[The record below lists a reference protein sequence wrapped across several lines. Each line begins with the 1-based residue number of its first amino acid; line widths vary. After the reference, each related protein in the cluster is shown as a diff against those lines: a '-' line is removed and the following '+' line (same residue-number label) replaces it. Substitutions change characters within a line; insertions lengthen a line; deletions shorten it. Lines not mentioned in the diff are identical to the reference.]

1 MFNFLQVIVQP
12 RTSCYSLHRASQP
25 NLLVQNIKSP
35 TTGPTCLLMFWLF
48 IISDR
53 FFLQIVWQ
61 DHFFCK
67 LLIRL
72 TFWCLDYLELFGI
85 SPHFSTPSLTRICR
99 LISQVFA
106 SNFWIRNIF
115 ANFPGKQVWIL
126 IQVIVK
132 FVNSGERTFLLQL
145 TNALTR

>member
-1 MFNFLQVIVQP
+1 MFTHYTQ
-12 RTSCYSLHRASQP
+12 RP
-25 NLLVQNIKSP
+25 NLTFWFKTSSHLP
-35 TTGPTCLLMFWLF
+35 RDWLDYWYFDCLCLG
-48 IISDR
+48 
-53 FFLQIVWQ
+53 IV
-61 DHFFCK
+61 FCK
-67 LLIRL
+67 LSYMIIFCKLSNRL